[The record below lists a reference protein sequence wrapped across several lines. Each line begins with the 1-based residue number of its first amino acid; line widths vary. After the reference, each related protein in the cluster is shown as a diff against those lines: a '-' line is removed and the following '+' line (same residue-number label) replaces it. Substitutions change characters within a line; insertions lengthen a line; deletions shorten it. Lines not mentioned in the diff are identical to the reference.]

1 MADDPDLAQRP
12 VADVMSKDVPTVAA
26 DAPLGDVMNAMTT
39 ADSRLAMVV
48 DAESNLVGMVT
59 WAELAKRLPIDAVT
73 AILDAGE
80 NAEVNEP

>member
-1 MADDPDLAQRP
+1 
-12 VADVMSKDVPTVAA
+12 MS
-26 DAPLGDVMNAMTT
+26 AMTT

-80 NAEVNEP
+80 TAEVNEP